1 MKHVKKS
8 TDVMKKIVPFDF
20 STPSPDDIVKSR
32 QKVAFTGTG
41 EKK

>member
-1 MKHVKKS
+1 MSARAFVH
-8 TDVMKKIVPFDF
+8 DVPFDF